1 MKMFSAFV
9 SLLLLSQSAAV
20 TRPHILLIVADDL
33 GHNDVGFH
41 SNGTTQVP
49 TPNLDTL
56 AHAGVQ
62 LDNYYVQPVCSPTRS
77 CLMTGR
83 HVIHSGIYDP
93 DCGMST
99 TYAVPR
105 NFTMIPKHL
114 KALGYTTAAV
124 GKWHLGYFSDDVI
137 PTGRGFDTFFGYY
150 GGAEDYN
157 THKVGKYLD
166 IHDDVAGG
174 SISPAV
180 GYDGRYSTH
189 IYTDRAVK
197 IISTFGSEL
206 QQWKD
211 EHSQRRHGSAAGNDG
226 SSGSGAEEDE
236 PSLFMYLAYQAIHSP
251 DEAPQSYIDRFN
263 STIPNEH
270 RRIVAGMIS
279 ALDEGI
285 GNVTIALRAAG
296 LTDRTII
303 VFTTDNGGPAQGF
316 NHNMASNW
324 PLRGMKRTL
333 WEGGVRGDGFV
344 WGAGLKKT
352 GYVSK
357 AMLHAT
363 DLPISLLAVA
373 TNGLDLD
380 PASEAWRD
388 WQELLPAVHSVT
400 TDGQS
405 AAVDLS
411 TAPFPSAFVSTSAE
425 PPFQL
430 GDGLDC
436 WAAISTGSA
445 SPRTEIIHEA
455 HPTAAGMHGKDDGNG
470 QALRMGDM
478 KLVFEKGPM
487 WHGPPNDLWYD
498 SYSEPE
504 KYSHSITC
512 GASGNTPPSNTTAD
526 YCHPDRLPCLFN
538 VTADPCE
545 YHDLSKAMPDQ
556 MAKMIARLRDYQA
569 TAVPKD
575 FHHLVGVNCSDP
587 DPSKHPEWNNSWM
600 PFCAA

>member
-1 MKMFSAFV
+1 
-9 SLLLLSQSAAV
+9 
-20 TRPHILLIVADDL
+20 
-33 GHNDVGFH
+33 
-41 SNGTTQVP
+41 
-49 TPNLDTL
+49 
-56 AHAGVQ
+56 
-62 LDNYYVQPVCSPTRS
+62 
-77 CLMTGR
+77 
-83 HVIHSGIYDP
+83 
-93 DCGMST
+93 MST

-197 IISTFGSEL
+197 IISSFGSEL

-303 VFTTDNGGPAQGF
+303 VFTTG
-316 NHNMASNW
+316 
-324 PLRGMKRTL
+324 TC
-333 WEGGVRGDGFV
+333 
-344 WGAGLKKT
+344 
-352 GYVSK
+352 
-357 AMLHAT
+357 
-363 DLPISLLAVA
+363 
-373 TNGLDLD
+373 
-380 PASEAWRD
+380 
-388 WQELLPAVHSVT
+388 
-400 TDGQS
+400 S
-405 AAVDLS
+405 AA
-411 TAPFPSAFVSTSAE
+411 
-425 PPFQL
+425 
-430 GDGLDC
+430 
-436 WAAISTGSA
+436 
-445 SPRTEIIHEA
+445 
-455 HPTAAGMHGKDDGNG
+455 AG
-470 QALRMGDM
+470 
-478 KLVFEKGPM
+478 
-487 WHGPPNDLWYD
+487 
-498 SYSEPE
+498 
-504 KYSHSITC
+504 
-512 GASGNTPPSNTTAD
+512 
-526 YCHPDRLPCLFN
+526 
-538 VTADPCE
+538 
-545 YHDLSKAMPDQ
+545 
-556 MAKMIARLRDYQA
+556 
-569 TAVPKD
+569 TAV
-575 FHHLVGVNCSDP
+575 
-587 DPSKHPEWNNSWM
+587 
-600 PFCAA
+600 